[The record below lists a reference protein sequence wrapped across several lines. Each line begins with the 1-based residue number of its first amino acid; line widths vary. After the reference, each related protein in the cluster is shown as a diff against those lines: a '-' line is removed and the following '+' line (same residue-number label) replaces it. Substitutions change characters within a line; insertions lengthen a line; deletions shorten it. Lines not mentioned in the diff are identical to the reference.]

1 MIEWFG
7 GVSNVINFAV
17 PVFGLILIAALSRV
31 TETNRS
37 RRYIVP
43 AFCCWAGF
51 HLVLALYEGTLVPV
65 PRLLGVG
72 IAVVLQIG
80 FLLLMFRGL
89 YEIWKLRDS
98 SGFFW
103 L

>member
-1 MIEWFG
+1 MLEWFG
-7 GVSNVINFAV
+7 GVSNVVALAI
-17 PVFGLILIAALSRV
+17 PVFGLLLLAVLSRV
-31 TETNRS
+31 IETNRS

-65 PRLLGVG
+65 PRLLSVG
-72 IAVVLQIG
+72 LAAA
-80 FLLLMFRGL
+80 LLLGWLVLFCRGL
-89 YEIWKLRDS
+89 YEIRTLRNS
-98 SGFFW
+98 SGYFW

>member
-1 MIEWFG
+1 MLEWFG
-7 GVSNVINFAV
+7 GVSNVVSLAI
-17 PVFGLILIAALSRV
+17 PLFGLGLLLLLTKI
-31 TETNRS
+31 TDTNRS

-43 AFCCWAGF
+43 AFCCWGGF

-72 IAVVLQIG
+72 LAVALLFG
-80 FLLLMFRGL
+80 FLALFCHGL
-89 YEIWKLRDS
+89 YEIWRLQDS